1 MQQQSTPLQ
10 FVRRI
15 AVDDRERDHRVKN
28 ALARIDNVEIAIKR
42 LPLGDYQIEDSLIVG
57 WVPRITM

>member
-42 LPLGDYQIEDSLIVG
+42 LPLGDYQI
-57 WVPRITM
+57 